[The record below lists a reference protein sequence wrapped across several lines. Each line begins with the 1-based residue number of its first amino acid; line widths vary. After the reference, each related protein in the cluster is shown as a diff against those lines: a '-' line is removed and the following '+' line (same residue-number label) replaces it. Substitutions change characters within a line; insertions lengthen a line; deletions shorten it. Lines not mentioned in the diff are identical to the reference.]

1 MGRTLL
7 TTINSIY
14 KEDIMIIRRE
24 NNMEKRLDIEYW
36 ANEVRFQLE
45 ERGKTLPEEKIEQIA
60 ENLIYDEY
68 MWEIINEQIGYEIDN
83 IQ

>member
-1 MGRTLL
+1 
-7 TTINSIY
+7 
-14 KEDIMIIRRE
+14 
-24 NNMEKRLDIEYW
+24 MEKRLDIEYW

-45 ERGKTLPEEKIEQIA
+45 ERGETLPEEKIEQIA
-60 ENLIYDEY
+60 EHLIYDEY